1 MAPRKYN
8 KTDPRNKATP
18 VDQLR
23 GAAKQARINRVTR
36 AEAGPRGIGASPMT
50 SAGATGRPSG
60 SRTPAIRAQGMSR
73 PVSRLGIPMAIAAE
87 VLKPRPTA
95 KAELTPAMKQRYY
108 EENKG
113 RRQIE
118 IRNQQMRADKGS
130 FDDAFSAARQAGR
143 KDFTWRGRK
152 YNTKMKGE

>member
-1 MAPRKYN
+1 
-8 KTDPRNKATP
+8 
-18 VDQLR
+18 
-23 GAAKQARINRVTR
+23 
-36 AEAGPRGIGASPMT
+36 
-50 SAGATGRPSG
+50 
-60 SRTPAIRAQGMSR
+60 
-73 PVSRLGIPMAIAAE
+73 MAIAAE